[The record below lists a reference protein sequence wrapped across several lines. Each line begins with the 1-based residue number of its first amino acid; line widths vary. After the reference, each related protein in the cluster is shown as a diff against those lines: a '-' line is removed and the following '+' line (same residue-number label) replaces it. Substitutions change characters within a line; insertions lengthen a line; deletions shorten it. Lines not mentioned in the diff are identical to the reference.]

1 MRKLLS
7 FFLLNLFVF
16 VIFAQKNPLWMR
28 YPSVSPDGKT
38 VAFAYKGD
46 IYKVSA
52 SGGTAVALT
61 QNPAYDYKPVWSP
74 DGKTIAFASDRY
86 GNFDIFTV
94 SSKGGTPE
102 RLTFFSG
109 KETPSSFSPDGKKI
123 LFSASIQDLPE
134 NTAFPRGYISE
145 LYYVPVNGGRIRQI
159 LSTPA
164 EAAQYSKDETKIIY
178 HDSKGPEN
186 YWRKHH
192 TSSTTRDVRV
202 FDKNTGKHKILSTYA
217 GENRTPFFSADEKE
231 IFFLSEQFDNNFN
244 ICKFNFSNPEKV
256 TQITH
261 FKNHPVRFLSV
272 SDNDDLCFGYDGE
285 IYIMKKGQEPEK
297 ISINIYSDIKEKPE
311 EYMTETSGAT
321 DMDVSPDGKEIAFIL
336 RGNVFVTSTEYST
349 TKQITSTP
357 EQERSVSFSPDGK
370 AILYASERNG
380 SWNVY
385 QTKLIK
391 DDETKF
397 VFATELK
404 EEVIIANKKENF
416 QPKFSPDGKEV
427 AFLEER
433 TELKVINLKNKKI
446 RTILKGSYNY
456 SYSDGDQSY
465 EWSPDSKSFLVSY
478 SPNMLFFNDIALV
491 NADGKSEPENLTL
504 SGYSDS
510 NAKWALKGK
519 AMIWESDR
527 NGYRSHGSWGSYRD
541 VYAMFFTQDA
551 YNKFKLSKEEYELYK
566 ETEKKKKEE
575 ESKKDKDKKVED
587 KKEKEGEKIKDI
599 KIEKEG
605 LEDRI
610 AKLTINSSSIS
621 DAVLSSDGDKLYY
634 LCKFEKGYDLWVN
647 NLRKK
652 ETKLVLKLSGYGGSL
667 KIDKDGKS
675 LFMFSGGKIIKVS
688 TSGYKKTPVAF
699 KAEYYL
705 NKEEERAYMF
715 EHAWRQTYK
724 KFYAEDMHGVD
735 WEFYKKE
742 YKKFLPYINNNYD
755 FSELLSEMLG
765 ELNASHTGSGYRHKD
780 KKGDKTASLGIFYD
794 MNYTEAGI
802 KISEVIEKG
811 LLSRAK
817 TEIKKGYIIEKID
830 GQKIEA
836 NKDFYQL
843 LNHKTGKN
851 VLLTVKNTET
861 GKTFTETVKPIS
873 LGAENNLLYD
883 RWVKNRRAETEKL
896 SGGKIGYV
904 HVKGMNSKSFRKV
917 YSDLLGRNYKKEAV
931 IIDTRYNHGG
941 WLHDDLATL
950 FSGKKYVDFVPRGH
964 EFGYDPMGKWV
975 KPSIVLMSEGNYSD
989 AHGFP
994 YVYTT
999 LKIGKTVGMPV
1010 PGTMTAVWWESLQDK
1025 SLFFGI
1031 PQVGARDMNG
1041 DLLENKQL
1049 EPDFK
1054 IENEYDIIIKNRDRQ
1069 LEKAVEVMLKELNE
1083 K

>member
-1 MRKLLS
+1 MKKLLS
-7 FFLLNLFVF
+7 FFILNLFVL

-28 YPSVSPDGKT
+28 YPSISPDGKNI
-38 VAFAYKGD
+38 AFTYKGD
-46 IYKVSA
+46 IYKVSV
-52 SGGTAVALT
+52 SGGNAIALT
-61 QNPAYDYKPVWSP
+61 QNSAYDYKPVWSP

-86 GNFDIFTV
+86 GNFDIYTV
-94 SSKGGTPE
+94 SSEGGTPK

-109 KETPSSFSPDGKKI
+109 KEIPSSFSPDGKKI

-134 NTAFPRGYISE
+134 NTAFPRGYINE
-145 LYYVPVNGGRIRQI
+145 LYYVPTEGGRVRQI

-164 EAAQYSKDETKIIY
+164 EAAQYSKDESKIIY
-178 HDSKGPEN
+178 QDSKGPEN

-192 TSSTTRDVRV
+192 TSSTTRDIRI
-202 FDKNTGKHKILSTYA
+202 FDKNTGKHKILSAFA
-217 GENRTPFFSADEKE
+217 GEDRTPFFSADEKE

-244 ICKFNFSNPEKV
+244 VCKFNISNPEEV
-256 TQITH
+256 TQITN
-261 FKNHPVRFLSV
+261 FKKHPVRFLSV
-272 SDNDDLCFGYDGE
+272 SNNDDLCFGYDGE
-285 IYIMKKGQEPEK
+285 IYVLKKGQSSEK
-297 ISINIYSDIKEKPE
+297 VSINIYSDIKEKSE
-311 EYMTETSGAT
+311 EYMTETSGAR
-321 DMDVSPDGKEIAFIL
+321 DMDVSPDGKEIVFIL

-380 SWNVY
+380 HWSVY
-385 QTKLIK
+385 QTKLVK
-391 DDETKF
+391 ESETKF

-404 EEVIIANKKENF
+404 EEVVVTNDKENY
-416 QPKFSPDGKEV
+416 QPKFSPDGKEI

-433 TELKVINLKNKKI
+433 TELKVINLESKII
-446 RTILKGSYNY
+446 RTVLKGSYNY
-456 SYSDGDQSY
+456 SYTDGDQSY
-465 EWSPDSKSFLVSY
+465 EWSTDSKYFLVSY

-510 NAKWALKGK
+510 NAKWVLKGN

-566 ETEKKKKEE
+566 EIEKKKKEE
-575 ESKKDKDKKVED
+575 EGKKDKKDKKKED
-587 KKEKEGEKIKDI
+587 DSKKIEDI

-610 AKLTINSSSIS
+610 ARLTINSSSIS
-621 DAVLSSDGDKLYY
+621 DAVLSPEGDKLYY
-634 LCKFEKGYDLWVN
+634 LCKFEKSYDLWVN
-647 NLRKK
+647 DLRKK
-652 ETKLVLKLSGYGGSL
+652 ETKLALKLSGYSGSL
-667 KIDKDGKS
+667 KIDKDGKN
-675 LFMFSGGKIIKVS
+675 LFLFSGGKIIKIS
-688 TSGYKKTPVAF
+688 TSDYKKTPVSF

-705 NKEEERAYMF
+705 NREQERAYMF

-724 KFYAEDMHGVD
+724 KFYVENMHGVD

-780 KKGDKTASLGIFYD
+780 SKGDKTASLGFFYD
-794 MNYTEAGI
+794 MNYIGDGI
-802 KISEVIEKG
+802 KISEILEKG
-811 LLSRAK
+811 PLSRTK
-817 TEIKKGYIIEKID
+817 TEIKKDYIIEKID

-836 NKDFYQL
+836 NKDFYKL
-843 LNHKTGKN
+843 LNHKIGKN
-851 VLLTVKNTET
+851 VLLTIKNTKT
-861 GKTFTETVKPIS
+861 GKTFEEIVKPIS

-896 SGGKIGYV
+896 SAGKIGYV
-904 HVKGMNSKSFRKV
+904 HVKGMDSRSFRKV
-917 YSDLLGRNYKKEAV
+917 YHDLLGRNYKKEAV

-1010 PGTMTAVWWESLQDK
+1010 PGTMTAVWWESLQDR

-1031 PQVGARDMNG
+1031 PQVGARDLNG
-1041 DLLENKQL
+1041 NLLENKQL
-1049 EPDFK
+1049 EPDYK
-1054 IENEYDIIIKNRDRQ
+1054 VENEYDVIIKNRDQQ
-1069 LEKAVEVMLKELNE
+1069 LEKAVEVMLKDLE
-1083 K
+1083 